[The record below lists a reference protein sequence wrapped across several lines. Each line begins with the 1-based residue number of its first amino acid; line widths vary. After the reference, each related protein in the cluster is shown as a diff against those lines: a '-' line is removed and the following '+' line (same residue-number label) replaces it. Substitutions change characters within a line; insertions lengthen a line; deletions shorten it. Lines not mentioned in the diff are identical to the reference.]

1 MSMLQGL
8 PWGHWIPLLG
18 PLAKPYV
25 CKAIVK
31 LCVLN
36 EFCLNCKFSKSI
48 WQIIYCK

>member
-1 MSMLQGL
+1 MNPHVYASRTSLGS
-8 PWGHWIPLLG
+8 LLG

-36 EFCLNCKFSKSI
+36 EFCLNCKFSKST